1 MNIVDSFLF
10 NMFHSVQVA
19 NTNYIIQNVI
29 TSDDDLAYYRCL
41 TLAVKVIISEE
52 VSETSVAAGYF

>member
-1 MNIVDSFLF
+1 
-10 NMFHSVQVA
+10 MFHSVQVA

-29 TSDDDLAYYRCL
+29 TSDNDLAYYRCL